1 MYYMEP
7 AKPGTHF
14 TVYFSIN
21 IFSETSS
28 EELSARAVCLVRRL
42 FKRSEESNMENLVLH
57 LTVYFSAGT
66 KYLSMG

>member
-21 IFSETSS
+21 IFSKTLTPVLKTSRC
-28 EELSARAVCLVRRL
+28 ELCS
-42 FKRSEESNMENLVLH
+42 
-57 LTVYFSAGT
+57 
-66 KYLSMG
+66 